1 MDDFKTKN
9 PIEFEFMKFLENGI
23 IGNFREEIETES
35 DSTKNWLITISSR
48 KLIIR
53 TVNNI

>member
-48 KLIIR
+48 KSIIR